1 MAGNRRAIV
10 LAIVAT
16 DRTFEPATVQGQPCW
31 VGKCIHCQTRL
42 TVAASGETGPDI
54 TIEHIVPRNH
64 GGTDELENLALAC
77 ARCNA
82 QKGYRH
88 DHRRRD
94 DPKLTALIET
104 LKARR
109 MARFVPVRSSGSS
122 SSSPTDEVFASA
134 VLHGLPKAS
143 RALPAPAAASG
154 RSRGR
159 RRRGRIG

>member
-10 LAIVAT
+10 LGIVAT
-16 DRTFEPATVQGQPCW
+16 DRTFESATLQGQACW

-42 TVAASGETGPDI
+42 TVGADGETGPGV
-54 TIEHIVPRNH
+54 TIEHIVARNH
-64 GGTDELENLALAC
+64 GGTDALENLALAC

-94 DPKLTALIET
+94 DPKLMSLIET

-109 MARFVPVRSSGSS
+109 MARFVPLRPPADDTMCHPRSADQG
-122 SSSPTDEVFASA
+122 PDGAR
-134 VLHGLPKAS
+134 PK
-143 RALPAPAAASG
+143 
-154 RSRGR
+154 
-159 RRRGRIG
+159 RRRGKRG